1 MVADLLRWGTR
12 VIPDSRSLFEQA
24 RIAVEAV
31 SSKPRI
37 AAGAAA
43 ALGLAVLGGATVSVI
58 NHEKIASADRAAA
71 LRVEAANAAL
81 QGELDRLRD
90 RLGSDRQALSSAQN
104 RLSALAEE
112 ANSKQQQLAATEQAS
127 SNTTDRIGQLTREL
141 RLAEA
146 QRVTLL
152 ARLSK
157 AEADIADEHARRNS
171 AASSLDDTQRK
182 LQQLSA
188 ERDRAISERDH
199 LKARVAELEHRVS
212 SAQPIPPTKPLAAA
226 QPPAALA
233 EGTPVA
239 APPARQALAV
249 MPDSAPGAAHAPSQP
264 LTVVA
269 SAPATHAAV
278 GGLAQL
284 ERVLGSAGV
293 DVAHLFSQYGL
304 RTGEG
309 GPFVPVGKGQHPD
322 ANALSPEKIA
332 ALRNL
337 VKSLPVSAPLE
348 SYDVGSPFGV
358 RGDPIN
364 GHSSF
369 HTGIDLLA
377 PYMTPVYATAGGTV
391 IYSGYRDDYGKVV
404 EIDHGNGL
412 TTRYAHL
419 HRQTVSVGQHV
430 AAHTQIGF
438 LGSTGRA
445 TGPHVHYEV
454 LVNGEPQDP
463 EKFLGLARV
472 VAAVQR

>member
-12 VIPDSRSLFEQA
+12 VVPDSRSLFEQA
-24 RIAVEAV
+24 RTAVESV
-31 SSKPRI
+31 SSRPRL

-43 ALGLAVLGGATVSVI
+43 ALGLAVLGAATVSVVR
-58 NHEKIASADRAAA
+58 HEHIASADRASA

-90 RLGSDRQALSSAQN
+90 RLGADRQALSSAQS

-127 SNTTDRIGQLTREL
+127 SNTTDRVGQLTREL

-146 QRVTLL
+146 QRATLL

-157 AEADIADEHARRNS
+157 AEADIADEHARRSN
-171 AASSLDDTQRK
+171 AATSLDDTQRK

-212 SAQPIPPTKPLAAA
+212 SAQPIPPAKPLAAA
-226 QPPAALA
+226 QAPAALA

-249 MPDSAPGAAHAPSQP
+249 MPDSAPGAAEATPQP
-264 LTVVA
+264 QPVVA
-269 SAPATHAAV
+269 SAPASHVAV

-284 ERVLGSAGV
+284 ERVLGTAGV

-309 GPFVPVGKGQHPD
+309 GPFVPVGRGPHPD
-322 ANALSPEKIA
+322 ANTLSPEKIA

-404 EIDHGNGL
+404 EIDHGHGL

-419 HRQTVSVGQHV
+419 HRQTVSVGQQV

-463 EKFLGLARV
+463 AKFMNLARV
-472 VAAVQR
+472 VTVAAR

>member
-1 MVADLLRWGTR
+1 
-12 VIPDSRSLFEQA
+12 
-24 RIAVEAV
+24 
-31 SSKPRI
+31 
-37 AAGAAA
+37 
-43 ALGLAVLGGATVSVI
+43 LGGATVSVVR
-58 NHEKIASADRAAA
+58 HENTASADRAAA
-71 LRVEAANAAL
+71 LRVESANAAL

-90 RLGSDRQALSSAQN
+90 RLGADRQALNGAQS
-104 RLSALAEE
+104 RLAALAEE
-112 ANSKQQQLAATEQAS
+112 ANAKQQQLAATEQAS
-127 SNTTDRIGQLTREL
+127 SNTTDRVGQLTREL

-146 QRVTLL
+146 QRATLL

-157 AEADIADEHARRNS
+157 AEADIADEHARRSS
-171 AASSLDDTQRK
+171 AATSLDDTKQK
-182 LQQLSA
+182 MQQLSA
-188 ERDRAISERDH
+188 ERDRAVSERDR

-212 SAQPIPPTKPLAAA
+212 SAQPGSPAKPLAAI
-226 QPPAALA
+226 QSPSAAEA
-233 EGTPVA
+233 TPVA

-249 MPDSAPGAAHAPSQP
+249 MPDSAPGATEAAPQAQP
-264 LTVVA
+264 QPVVA
-269 SAPATHAAV
+269 SAPATRVAT

-293 DVAHLFSQYGL
+293 DVAHLFSRYGL

-309 GPFVPVGKGQHPD
+309 GPFIPVGRGEHPD
-322 ANALSPEKIA
+322 ANTLSPEKIA

-348 SYDVGSPFGV
+348 SYNVGSPFGV

-364 GHSSF
+364 GHSSY

-377 PYMTPVYATAGGTV
+377 PYMTPVYATAAGTV

-419 HRQTVSVGQHV
+419 HRQTVSVGQQISG
-430 AAHTQIGF
+430 HTQIGF

-463 EKFLGLARV
+463 AKFMNLGHV
-472 VAAVQR
+472 VTVAQR

>member
-1 MVADLLRWGTR
+1 MVADLIRWGNR
-12 VIPDSRSLFEQA
+12 VVPDSRSLFEQA
-24 RIAVEAV
+24 RTAFEVL
-31 SSKPRI
+31 SSRPRV

-43 ALGLAVLGGATVSVI
+43 VFGLAVLGGATVSVVR
-58 NHEKIASADRAAA
+58 HENTASADRAAA

-81 QGELDRLRD
+81 QSELDRLRD
-90 RLGSDRQALSSAQN
+90 RLGADRQALTSAQN
-104 RLSALAEE
+104 RLAALADE
-112 ANSKQQQLAATEQAS
+112 ANAKQQPTATEQS
-127 SNTTDRIGQLTREL
+127 SSGTTDRIGQLTRDL

-146 QRVTLL
+146 QRATLL

-157 AEADIADEHARRNS
+157 AEADIADERARRS
-171 AASSLDDTQRK
+171 QAAGSLDDTQRK
-182 LQQLSA
+182 MQQLSA
-188 ERDRAISERDH
+188 ERDRAISERDR
-199 LKARVAELEHRVS
+199 LKARVVELEQRVS
-212 SAQPIPPTKPLAAA
+212 SAQPSAPVRPLAAA
-226 QPPAALA
+226 QPHAAI

-239 APPARQALAV
+239 TPPARQALAV
-249 MPDSAPGAAHAPSQP
+249 MPDSATQAAAPAQP
-264 LTVVA
+264 TVA
-269 SAPATHAAV
+269 SAPAARI

-293 DVAHLFSQYGL
+293 DVTHLFSQYGL

-309 GPFVPVGKGQHPD
+309 GPFVPIGRGQHPD
-322 ANALSPEKIA
+322 ANTLSPEKIA

-377 PYMTPVYATAGGTV
+377 PYMTPVYSTAGGTV

-419 HRQTVSVGQHV
+419 HRQTVSVGQHI

-463 EKFLGLARV
+463 SKFMNLAHV
-472 VAAVQR
+472 VTVAAR